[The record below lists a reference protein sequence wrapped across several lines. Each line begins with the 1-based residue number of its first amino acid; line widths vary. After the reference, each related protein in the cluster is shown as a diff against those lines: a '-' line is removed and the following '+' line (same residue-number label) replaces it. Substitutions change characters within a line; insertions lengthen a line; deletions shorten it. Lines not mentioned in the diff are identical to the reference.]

1 MMEENGQDP
10 DRDQRTWD
18 AQMQPVYRNQRHCN
32 ETESKLWEKDFLL
45 RLTTV
50 DRIRP
55 TAAAATPFNAAV
67 TKT

>member
-18 AQMQPVYRNQRHCN
+18 AQMQPVYRNHCHCDEN
-32 ETESKLWEKDFLL
+32 EVEVVGREFLL

-67 TKT
+67 TKA